1 MKRLLASVTLGLVCG
16 SLNIASVQGADREH
30 QQMMADIRMLQEQ
43 NSRLHLLLG
52 ALDETLQAL
61 MGRLNTRFD
70 TQSDESRRAQ
80 ADQKLLMDSV
90 SGGVRVVREKVDE
103 TNVRV
108 SSLAQEVEALRLAI
122 PRPQTPLT
130 RLLVDPETGL
140 PTGAAAL
147 SSPGADAP
155 PVAPGVSPQRM
166 YNTAWSD
173 YTTGQWELSIQGFEA
188 YLSAFPGSEQ
198 ADDAQFYIGENL
210 YADGQFRAAADAY
223 EQVVLAYADGDVVAE
238 ALYKRGLALSR
249 LDEPELARQAFEL
262 VVKNHPENN
271 MANLAQQQLDRMEP
285 PQ

>member
-1 MKRLLASVTLGLVCG
+1 MRRLLTSITLGLVCG
-16 SLNIASVQGADREH
+16 LLNVVSVQGADREH

-43 NSRLHLLLG
+43 NSRLHLMLG

-70 TQSDESRRAQ
+70 SQSDESRRAL

-108 SSLAQEVEALRLAI
+108 SSLTQEVEALRLAI
-122 PRPQTPLT
+122 PKTPTPLT

-147 SSPGADAP
+147 SSPGAEAP

-262 VVKNHPENN
+262 VVKNHPDNN
-271 MANLAQQQLDRMEP
+271 MANLAQQQLDRAGP

>member
-1 MKRLLASVTLGLVCG
+1 MRRLLTLITLGLVCG
-16 SLNIASVQGADREH
+16 LLNVVSVQGADREH

-43 NSRLHLLLG
+43 NSRLHLMLG

-61 MGRLNTRFD
+61 MGRLDTRFD
-70 TQSDESRRAQ
+70 SQSDESRRAL

-108 SSLAQEVEALRLAI
+108 SSLTQEVEALRLAI
-122 PRPQTPLT
+122 PKTPTPLT

-147 SSPGADAP
+147 SSPGAEAP

-262 VVKNHPENN
+262 VVKNHPDNN
-271 MANLAQQQLDRMEP
+271 MANLAQQQLDRAGP

>member
-1 MKRLLASVTLGLVCG
+1 MRRLLTSITLGLVCG
-16 SLNIASVQGADREH
+16 LLNVVSVQGADREH

-43 NSRLHLLLG
+43 NSRLHLMLG

-61 MGRLNTRFD
+61 MGRLDTRFD
-70 TQSDESRRAQ
+70 SQSDESRRAL

-108 SSLAQEVEALRLAI
+108 SSLTQEVEALRLAI
-122 PRPQTPLT
+122 PKTQTPLT

-147 SSPGADAP
+147 SSPGAEAP

-262 VVKNHPENN
+262 VVKNHPDNN
-271 MANLAQQQLDRMEP
+271 MANLAQQQLDRAGP

>member
-1 MKRLLASVTLGLVCG
+1 MRRLLTSITLGLVCG
-16 SLNIASVQGADREH
+16 LLNVVSVQGADREH

-43 NSRLHLLLG
+43 NSRLHLMLG

-61 MGRLNTRFD
+61 MGRLDTRFD
-70 TQSDESRRAQ
+70 SQSDESRRAL

-108 SSLAQEVEALRLAI
+108 SSLTQEVEALRLAI
-122 PRPQTPLT
+122 PKTPTPLT

-147 SSPGADAP
+147 SSPGAEAP
-155 PVAPGVSPQRM
+155 PVALGVSPQRM

-262 VVKNHPENN
+262 VVKNHPDNN
-271 MANLAQQQLDRMEP
+271 MANLAQQQLDRAGP

>member
-70 TQSDESRRAQ
+70 TQSDESRRGL

-147 SSPGADAP
+147 SSPGAEAS

-210 YADGQFRAAADAY
+210 YADGQFRAATDAY

>member
-1 MKRLLASVTLGLVCG
+1 MRRLLTSITLGLVCG
-16 SLNIASVQGADREH
+16 LLNVVSVQGADREH

-43 NSRLHLLLG
+43 NSRLHLMLG

-61 MGRLNTRFD
+61 MGRLDTRFD
-70 TQSDESRRAQ
+70 SQSDESRRAL

-108 SSLAQEVEALRLAI
+108 SSLTQEVEALRLAI
-122 PRPQTPLT
+122 PKTPTPLT

-262 VVKNHPENN
+262 VVKNHPDNN
-271 MANLAQQQLDRMEP
+271 MANLAQQQLDRAGP

>member
-70 TQSDESRRAQ
+70 TQSDESRRAL

-155 PVAPGVSPQRM
+155 RVSPGVSPQRM

>member
-122 PRPQTPLT
+122 PKPQTPLT

-155 PVAPGVSPQRM
+155 RVSPGVSPQRM

>member
-155 PVAPGVSPQRM
+155 PVSPGVSPQRM

-262 VVKNHPENN
+262 VVRNHPENN

>member
-16 SLNIASVQGADREH
+16 SLNIVSVQGADREH

>member
-1 MKRLLASVTLGLVCG
+1 MRRLLTSITLGLVCG
-16 SLNIASVQGADREH
+16 LLNVVSVQGADREH

-43 NSRLHLLLG
+43 NSRLHLMLG

-61 MGRLNTRFD
+61 MGRLDTRFD
-70 TQSDESRRAQ
+70 SQSDESRRAL

-108 SSLAQEVEALRLAI
+108 SSLTQEVEALRLAI
-122 PRPQTPLT
+122 PKTPTPLT

-147 SSPGADAP
+147 SSPGAEAP

-262 VVKNHPENN
+262 VVKNHPDNN
-271 MANLAQQQLDRMEP
+271 MANLAQQQLDRARP

>member
-1 MKRLLASVTLGLVCG
+1 MKRLLASIVLGLVCG
-16 SLNIASVQGADREH
+16 LLNVVSVQGADREH

-52 ALDETLQAL
+52 TLDETLQAL

-70 TQSDESRRAQ
+70 TQSDESRRAL

-122 PRPQTPLT
+122 PKTPTPLT

-140 PTGAAAL
+140 PTGGAAL
-147 SSPGADAP
+147 SSPAALP
-155 PVAPGVSPQRM
+155 PVPPGVSPQRM

-249 LDEPELARQAFEL
+249 LEEPELARQAFEL
-262 VVKNHPENN
+262 VVKNHSENN

>member
-1 MKRLLASVTLGLVCG
+1 MRRLLTSITLGLVCG
-16 SLNIASVQGADREH
+16 LLNVVSVQGADREH

-43 NSRLHLLLG
+43 NSRLHLMLG

-61 MGRLNTRFD
+61 MGRLDTRFD
-70 TQSDESRRAQ
+70 SQSDESRRAL

-108 SSLAQEVEALRLAI
+108 SSLTQEVEALRLAI
-122 PRPQTPLT
+122 PKTPTPLT

-147 SSPGADAP
+147 SSPGAEAP

-262 VVKNHPENN
+262 VVKNHPDNN
-271 MANLAQQQLDRMEP
+271 MANLAQQQLDRAGP

>member
-16 SLNIASVQGADREH
+16 SLNIVSVQGADREH

-70 TQSDESRRAQ
+70 TQSDESRRAL